1 MSRTFPACMLSHFT
15 HVWLF
20 MTLCT
25 KAHQTPLS
33 MGFSRQE
40 YWSGLP
46 CPPPR
51 DLPNPGIQLASLLS
65 PALAGR
71 FFTASATW
79 GAHLEHSKH
88 LHRRPLLL
96 LILLSVVLLFPLYA
110 SRMLPAK
117 LTGFS
122 PSSPTGSAVLQCRMW
137 NECFLIR
144 GNWWSGSELC
154 QVYWKTLQCARRVSS
169 VNLLLASF
177 WKWGQ
182 MSLYLEAIIHGLG
195 LYLSPGFIKDG
206 LFFRICVAFS
216 WY

>member
-1 MSRTFPACMLSHFT
+1 MLHLLYDACTCVLSCFDC
-15 HVWLF
+15 VKLF
-20 MTLCT
+20 VTVVCQ
-25 KAHQTPLS
+25 ASLS
-33 MGFSRQE
+33 MGLSRQE
-40 YWSGLP
+40 YCSGLP
-46 CPPPR
+46 CPPPG
-51 DLPNPGIQLASLLS
+51 DLPDPGVKPTSLLS

-144 GNWWSGSELC
+144 GNW
-154 QVYWKTLQCARRVSS
+154 
-169 VNLLLASF
+169 
-177 WKWGQ
+177 
-182 MSLYLEAIIHGLG
+182 
-195 LYLSPGFIKDG
+195 
-206 LFFRICVAFS
+206 
-216 WY
+216 